1 MSGVARPPPYH
12 QVSSAGLAMHAAA
25 CTIDY
30 LAAQRFDIQ
39 RPPSTP
45 TIWSCDVRRE

>member
-1 MSGVARPPPYH
+1 MSGVARQARYQ
-12 QVSSAGLAMHAAA
+12 QVQSAGFAMRVA

-39 RPPSTP
+39 RPPSSP